1 MKELDVVL
9 ERFAR
14 VALPAA
20 SPAERRAFERLLELP
35 DPLLAGYL
43 LGGDRPGDRDLTQLT
58 ERIRDL
64 SRTRH
69 DRPVC

>member
-14 VALPAA
+14 ELLPGASAA
-20 SPAERRAFERLLELP
+20 QRGAFERLLALP
-35 DPLLAGYL
+35 DPQLAGYL
-43 LGGDRPGDRDLTQLT
+43 LGGDRPGDPELTQLT

-69 DRPVC
+69 HRPVC

>member
-14 VALPAA
+14 LALPAA
-20 SPAERRAFERLLELP
+20 SPAERGAFERLLGLP
-35 DPLLAGYL
+35 DPQLAGYL
-43 LGGDRPGDRDLTQLT
+43 LGDDRPGDPELTQLT
-58 ERIRDL
+58 DRIRDL
-64 SRTRH
+64 SRARH